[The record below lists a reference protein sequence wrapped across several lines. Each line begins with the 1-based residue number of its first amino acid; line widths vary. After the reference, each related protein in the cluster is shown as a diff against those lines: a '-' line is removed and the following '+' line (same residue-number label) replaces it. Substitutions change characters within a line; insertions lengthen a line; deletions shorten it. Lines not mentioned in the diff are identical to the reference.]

1 MKPDEKKLLD
11 NLGKIAYTVDKAYLS
26 KLNSDYG
33 VLYFDEGYNKKEE
46 ISYSSNI
53 RALRVERW
61 TLDKNHSPG
70 ECFKN
75 VLNLFADGDHTV
87 AMVVKRKPTQTEMY
101 FVIKN
106 EGSGRNEDS
115 RDNIELL
122 DYSLKGNFPGT
133 KTQRVD
139 NPEKVFNFIEETSIS
154 VLVNNPSHKTKDY
167 ITQGLED

>member
-87 AMVVKRKPTQTEMY
+87 AMVVKRKPTKQKC
-101 FVIKN
+101 I
-106 EGSGRNEDS
+106 
-115 RDNIELL
+115 L
-122 DYSLKGNFPGT
+122 
-133 KTQRVD
+133 
-139 NPEKVFNFIEETSIS
+139 
-154 VLVNNPSHKTKDY
+154 
-167 ITQGLED
+167 